1 MYDAARAQAT
11 ATTPDVG
18 RGRTIMKLL
27 RSVTAWMIV
36 AAVAVML
43 LGQGASAQPRGQ
55 LVAALDSD
63 RENLDPDQA
72 GGTID
77 YMVLMHIFDHL
88 IARNPETM
96 KLVGGLA
103 ESWKSTDDLTW
114 DFRIRKG
121 VKFHNGEP
129 VNASTVKFSI
139 DRVLDPAQKSYLRD
153 RFKGITQVQV
163 LDEYGIRLKTDKPNP
178 VLLERLTNLPIMPPA
193 YTKDKGDAYVAKNP
207 VGSGPYRF
215 VEWVRGQRLVLEA
228 APGYWGPAPAV
239 KTLVFRPITDV
250 STAIAEMLAG
260 SVDFIRLVPPDQ
272 IPVVEASGKAYITT
286 APIIRVIYISFDVV
300 GRAGPTPVQ
309 NIKVREAISHAV
321 DVDGIITHVLDGR
334 GLKLGTIVNP
344 MKFGYD
350 PSIKPVPYDP
360 GRAKQ
365 LLAEAGQANGLTLNF
380 MTYSGSIIASRQVGD
395 AVAGYLAKVGIQTN
409 RQHIE
414 DIGLSTNLE
423 RTGKLKD
430 IYLGSWGS
438 WSVFD
443 ADMILYPRFHS
454 SEAFAY
460 VRDPKLDQWLDIG
473 RNTVNAG
480 KRMEV
485 YAEVQ
490 RYIADN
496 YLIFPMYAQTSVMAV
511 SNRINY
517 KAASDETIALWRA
530 TWRN

>member
-1 MYDAARAQAT
+1 MTRMHGGGAR
-11 ATTPDVG
+11 
-18 RGRTIMKLL
+18 
-27 RSVTAWMIV
+27 V
-36 AAVAVML
+36 AAWRVVALVVGGMPSWL
-43 LGQGASAQPRGQ
+43 ASASAEPKGQ

-63 RENLDPDQA
+63 RENLDPHQA

-88 IARNPETM
+88 IARNPESM

-103 ESWKSTDDLTW
+103 ESWKSVDDLTW

-121 VKFHNGEP
+121 VKFHNGES
-129 VNASTVKFSI
+129 VNAAAVKFSI
-139 DRVLDPAQKSYLRD
+139 ERVLDPAQKSYLRD
-153 RFKGITQVQV
+153 RFKGITQVQT

-178 VLLERLTNLPIMPPA
+178 VLLERLTNLAIVPPA
-193 YTKDKGDAYVAKNP
+193 YVKEKGDAYIAKNP

-215 VEWVRGQRLVLEA
+215 VEWARGQRLVLEA
-228 APGYWGPAPAV
+228 APGYWGSAPAV
-239 KTLVFRPITDV
+239 KTLVFRPITDG

-260 SVDFIRLVPPDQ
+260 TVDFIRLVPPDQ
-272 IPVVEASGKAYITT
+272 ISVIEASGKAYITT
-286 APIIRVIYISFDVV
+286 APIIRVVYVSFDVI

-309 NIKVREAISHAV
+309 NIQVREAISHAI
-321 DVDGIITHVLDGR
+321 DVDGIITHVLGGR

-365 LLAEAGQANGLTLNF
+365 LLAEAGYPNGMALNF

-395 AVAGYLAKVGIQTN
+395 AVTGYLGKVGIQTN

-454 SEAFAY
+454 TEAFAY

-473 RNTVNAG
+473 RNTVNPG

-485 YAEVQ
+485 YSEVQ

-511 SNRINY
+511 SNRLNY

-530 TWRN
+530 TWR

>member
-1 MYDAARAQAT
+1 
-11 ATTPDVG
+11 
-18 RGRTIMKLL
+18 
-27 RSVTAWMIV
+27 
-36 AAVAVML
+36 
-43 LGQGASAQPRGQ
+43 
-55 LVAALDSD
+55 
-63 RENLDPDQA
+63 
-72 GGTID
+72 
-77 YMVLMHIFDHL
+77 
-88 IARNPETM
+88 
-96 KLVGGLA
+96 
-103 ESWKSTDDLTW
+103 
-114 DFRIRKG
+114 
-121 VKFHNGEP
+121 
-129 VNASTVKFSI
+129 
-139 DRVLDPAQKSYLRD
+139 
-153 RFKGITQVQV
+153 
-163 LDEYGIRLKTDKPNP
+163 
-178 VLLERLTNLPIMPPA
+178 
-193 YTKDKGDAYVAKNP
+193 
-207 VGSGPYRF
+207 
-215 VEWVRGQRLVLEA
+215 
-228 APGYWGPAPAV
+228 
-239 KTLVFRPITDV
+239 
-250 STAIAEMLAG
+250 
-260 SVDFIRLVPPDQ
+260 
-272 IPVVEASGKAYITT
+272 
-286 APIIRVIYISFDVV
+286 
-300 GRAGPTPVQ
+300 
-309 NIKVREAISHAV
+309 
-321 DVDGIITHVLDGR
+321 VDGIIMHVLGGR

>member
-1 MYDAARAQAT
+1 
-11 ATTPDVG
+11 
-18 RGRTIMKLL
+18 MKRL
-27 RSVTAWMIV
+27 RVPV
-36 AAVAVML
+36 LPGLML
-43 LGQGASAQPRGQ
+43 AILALGPLPGEAQPRGQ
-55 LVAALDSD
+55 IVAALDSD
-63 RENLDPDQA
+63 RETLDPHQA
-72 GGTID
+72 VGTID
-77 YMVLMHIFDHL
+77 YMVLMHVFDHL

-103 ESWKSTDDLTW
+103 ESWKAVDDLTW
-114 DFRIRKG
+114 EFRVRRG

-129 VNASTVKFSI
+129 LNAAAVKFSI

-153 RFKGITQVQV
+153 RFKGITAVQV
-163 LDEYGIRLKTDKPNP
+163 LDEHGIRLKTEKPNP
-178 VLLERLTNLPIMPPA
+178 VLLERLTNLAIVPPA
-193 YTKDKGDAYVAKNP
+193 YVKEKGDAYIAKNP
-207 VGSGPYRF
+207 VGTGPYRF
-215 VEWVRGQRLVLEA
+215 VEWARGQRLVLEA

-239 KTLVFRPITDV
+239 KTLVFRPIPDV
-250 STAIAEMLAG
+250 GTAIAEMLAG

-272 IPVVEASGKAYITT
+272 IPVIEASGKAYITT
-286 APIIRVIYISFDVV
+286 APIIRVIFLNFDVA
-300 GRAGPTPVQ
+300 GRAGASPVQ
-309 NIKVREAISHAV
+309 NIKVRQAISHAI
-321 DVDGIITHVLDGR
+321 DVDGIITHVLGGR

-350 PSIKPVPYDP
+350 ASIKPVPYDP

-365 LLAEAGQANGLTLNF
+365 LLAEAGYVAGAKLDF

-395 AVAGYLAKVGIQTN
+395 AVAGYLANVGIQTN

-414 DIGLSTNLE
+414 DIGLSSNLE

-460 VRDPKLDQWLDIG
+460 VHDPRLDQWLDIG
-473 RNTVNAG
+473 RNTVNPA
-480 KRMEV
+480 KRLEV
-485 YAEVQ
+485 YSQVQ

-496 YLIFPMYAQTSVMAV
+496 YLVFPMYAQTSVMAV
-511 SNRINY
+511 SNRLNY
-517 KAASDETIALWRA
+517 RAASDETIALWRA
-530 TWRN
+530 TWKN

>member
-1 MYDAARAQAT
+1 MDDSGGRRGHAAGAEA
-11 ATTPDVG
+11 
-18 RGRTIMKLL
+18 L
-27 RSVTAWMIV
+27 
-36 AAVAVML
+36 
-43 LGQGASAQPRGQ
+43 ASAQPRGQ

-77 YMVLMHIFDHL
+77 YMVLMHVFDHL

-129 VNASTVKFSI
+129 VNASAVKFSI

-163 LDEYGIRLKTDKPNP
+163 VDEYGIRLKTDKPNP

-193 YTKDKGDAYVAKNP
+193 YVKDKGDAYVAKNP

-260 SVDFIRLVPPDQ
+260 SVDLIRLVPPDQ
-272 IPVVEASGKAYITT
+272 IPVIEASGKAYITA
-286 APIIRVIYISFDVV
+286 APIIRVIYLSFDVI

-321 DVDGIITHVLDGR
+321 DVDGIITHVLGGR

-395 AVAGYLAKVGIQTN
+395 AVAGYLAKVGIQTT

-454 SEAFAY
+454 TRGLRLRARPQAGSVARHRAEHGEHRQADGS
-460 VRDPKLDQWLDIG
+460 VRRGAALHCRQLPGVPDVRADVRHGGIEPDQLQGGLG
-473 RNTVNAG
+473 RNDRPLAG
-480 KRMEV
+480 DV
-485 YAEVQ
+485 
-490 RYIADN
+490 
-496 YLIFPMYAQTSVMAV
+496 AQLGSQSGV
-511 SNRINY
+511 
-517 KAASDETIALWRA
+517 
-530 TWRN
+530 